1 MKNGV
6 LRRIVAVLALALAG
20 TQVAPGQLPPSSPPA
35 TSPAAPPQHLAA
47 PLGKPGDLPP
57 DGRPGAVPDNQSKDA
72 ASVAPQ
78 QTQKL
83 APTTPSRPVDRPAT
97 AGGADRFRLKA
108 DVDLVLV
115 EATVRDQDG
124 GIVNDLRREDFR
136 VYENGVEQRID
147 YFSRDELP
155 LAVALVLDC
164 SGSMGPVLKQLHRV
178 AFDTLS
184 SLKPDDQV
192 ALFDFAARAE
202 MLVGLTRN
210 RQRITDAIAA
220 IRAGGGTVIPDA
232 LFEAAHYL
240 ARAAPERRHAIILV
254 SDNENTLKGYTDESR
269 VIRQA
274 LESEAVIYSIR
285 VEEGL
290 HPHSMYVLLPTFRD
304 VSVPRITHETGG
316 EVIDARSLDSIRSA
330 VATAISRLKQRYSLG
345 YYSTN
350 RRHDGAFR
358 EIEIRITDD
367 SIDSQR
373 KYTVYARR
381 GYYASTEDA
390 TSLDTQP

>member
-1 MKNGV
+1 MKNAV
-6 LRRIVAVLALALAG
+6 LRRFVAVLALTLAG
-20 TQVAPGQLPPSSPPA
+20 TQVAAGQLPPSTPPA
-35 TSPAAPPQHLAA
+35 ASPAAPPEHLAA
-47 PLGKPGDLPP
+47 PLGKPGDLPL
-57 DGRPGAVPDNQSKDA
+57 DSRPGAIPNSQSKDTER
-72 ASVAPQ
+72 VRLQ
-78 QTQKL
+78 QTQRL
-83 APTTPSRPVDRPAT
+83 APSAPSQPVDGPAT
-97 AGGADRFRLKA
+97 AGGGDRFRLKA

-115 EATVRDQDG
+115 EATVRDQNG
-124 GIVNDLRREDFR
+124 GIVNNLRRESFR
-136 VYENGVEQRID
+136 VFENGVEQRIG

-164 SGSMGPVLKQLHRV
+164 SGSMGPVLKQLNRV

-184 SLKPDDQV
+184 ALKPDDQV

-202 MLVGLTRN
+202 LLVGLTRN
-210 RQRITDAIAA
+210 RQRIADGIAT
-220 IRAGGGTVIPDA
+220 IRAGGATVIPDA
-232 LFEAAHYL
+232 LFEAALYL
-240 ARAAPERRHAIILV
+240 ARAAPNRRHAIILV
-254 SDNENTLKGYTDESR
+254 SDNQNTLKGYADESR

-285 VEEGL
+285 VEQGS
-290 HPHSMYVLLPTFRD
+290 HPRSMYVILPMFHD

-316 EVIDARSLDSIRSA
+316 EVIDARNLESIRSA
-330 VATAISRLKQRYSLG
+330 MATAISRLKQRYSLG

-358 EIEIRITDD
+358 EIEIRIADG

-381 GYYASTEDA
+381 GYYPWTEGPN
-390 TSLDTQP
+390 SLDNQP

>member
-1 MKNGV
+1 MKSLAGG
-6 LRRIVAVLALALAG
+6 RIVAVLLLAVAG
-20 TQVAPGQLPPSSPPA
+20 TRAAPGQLPPSTGAPSFE
-35 TSPAAPPQHLAA
+35 TSAAP
-47 PLGKPGDLPP
+47 GE
-57 DGRPGAVPDNQSKDA
+57 
-72 ASVAPQ
+72 
-78 QTQKL
+78 
-83 APTTPSRPVDRPAT
+83 
-97 AGGADRFRLKA
+97 ADRFKLKA

-115 EATVRDQDG
+115 EATVRDQKG
-124 GIVNDLRREDFR
+124 GVVNNLKRENFG
-136 VYENGVEQRID
+136 VYESGVEQQIT

-164 SGSMGPVLKQLHRV
+164 SGSMGPVLRQMNHV

-210 RQRITDAIAA
+210 RQRIADAIST
-220 IRAGGGTVIPDA
+220 IRPGGGTVIPDA
-232 LFEAAHYL
+232 LYEAALYL
-240 ARAAPERRHAIILV
+240 ACAAPNRRHAIILV
-254 SDNENTLKGYTDESR
+254 SDNENTEKGYCDETR

-285 VEEGL
+285 VEEGS
-290 HPHSMYVLLPTFRD
+290 HPHSMLVLLPIFRE
-304 VSVPRITHETGG
+304 VSVPKITHETGG
-316 EVIDARSLDSIRSA
+316 EIIDARNINSIRSA
-330 VATAISRLKQRYSLG
+330 VTTAISRLKQRYSLG

-358 EIEIRITDD
+358 EIEIRVKDA
-367 SIDSQR
+367 SNDSQQ

-381 GYYASTEDA
+381 GYYASSEDA
-390 TSLDTQP
+390 TSLP

>member
-1 MKNGV
+1 MKNAV
-6 LRRIVAVLALALAG
+6 LRRIVAALALALAG
-20 TQVAPGQLPPSSPPA
+20 TQAAPGQLPPSSPPA
-35 TSPAAPPQHLAA
+35 TSSAAPAQHLAA
-47 PLGKPGDLPP
+47 PLGKPGELPP
-57 DGRPGAVPDNQSKDA
+57 DGRPGAVPDSQSKDA
-72 ASVAPQ
+72 ARVAPQ
-78 QTQKL
+78 QTQGL
-83 APTTPSRPVDRPAT
+83 APTAPSRPVDGPAT

-124 GIVNDLRREDFR
+124 GIVNNLRRESFR
-136 VYENGVEQRID
+136 VYENGVEQRIG

-210 RQRITDAIAA
+210 RQRIADAIAT

-232 LFEAAHYL
+232 LFEAALYL
-240 ARAAPERRHAIILV
+240 ARAAPDRRHAIILV

-285 VEEGL
+285 VEQGS
-290 HPHSMYVLLPTFRD
+290 HPHSMYVLLPMFRD

-316 EVIDARSLDSIRSA
+316 EVIDAGSLESIRSA
-330 VATAISRLKQRYSLG
+330 MATAISRLKQRYSLG

-358 EIEIRITDD
+358 EIEIRITDG

-381 GYYASTEDA
+381 GYYLWTEDSN
-390 TSLDTQP
+390 SLDTQP

>member
-1 MKNGV
+1 MKNAL
-6 LRRIVAVLALALAG
+6 LRRIVVVLALALAG
-20 TQVAPGQLPPSSPPA
+20 TQVASSQLPPSSPPA
-35 TSPAAPPQHLAA
+35 TSPAAPQQHLAT
-47 PLGKPGDLPP
+47 PLGKSGDLPP
-57 DGRPGAVPDNQSKDA
+57 DGRPGAVPDSQSKDA
-72 ASVAPQ
+72 ARVAPQ
-78 QTQKL
+78 QTPGL
-83 APTTPSRPVDRPAT
+83 APTTPFRPVDTSAT

-124 GIVNDLRREDFR
+124 GIVNNLRREDFR
-136 VYENGVEQRID
+136 AYENGVEQRID

-164 SGSMGPVLKQLHRV
+164 SGSMGPVLKQLHGV

-184 SLKPDDQV
+184 SLKPDDRV

-202 MLVGLTRN
+202 MLVGLTKN

-240 ARAAPERRHAIILV
+240 ARAAPDRRHAIILV
-254 SDNENTLKGYTDESR
+254 SDNENTLKGYADENR

-285 VEEGL
+285 IEEGS
-290 HPHSMYVLLPTFRD
+290 HPHSMYVLLPIFRD

-316 EVIDARSLDSIRSA
+316 EVIDARNLNSIRSA
-330 VATAISRLKQRYSLG
+330 MATAISRLKQRYSLG

-358 EIEIRITDD
+358 EIEIRIADG

-373 KYTVYARR
+373 EYTVYARR
-381 GYYASTEDA
+381 GYYAPREDA

>member
-1 MKNGV
+1 
-6 LRRIVAVLALALAG
+6 
-20 TQVAPGQLPPSSPPA
+20 
-35 TSPAAPPQHLAA
+35 
-47 PLGKPGDLPP
+47 
-57 DGRPGAVPDNQSKDA
+57 
-72 ASVAPQ
+72 
-78 QTQKL
+78 L
-83 APTTPSRPVDRPAT
+83 APTTPFRPVDTSAT

-124 GIVNDLRREDFR
+124 GIVNNLRREDFR
-136 VYENGVEQRID
+136 AYENGVEQRID

-164 SGSMGPVLKQLHRV
+164 SGSMGPVLKQLHGV

-184 SLKPDDQV
+184 SLKPDDRV

-202 MLVGLTRN
+202 MLVGLTKN

-240 ARAAPERRHAIILV
+240 ARAAPDRRHAIILV
-254 SDNENTLKGYTDESR
+254 SDNENTLKGYADENR

-285 VEEGL
+285 IEEGS
-290 HPHSMYVLLPTFRD
+290 HPHSMYVLLPIFRD

-316 EVIDARSLDSIRSA
+316 EVIDARNLNSIRSA
-330 VATAISRLKQRYSLG
+330 MATAISRLKQRYSLG

-358 EIEIRITDD
+358 EIEIRIADG

-373 KYTVYARR
+373 EYTVYARR
-381 GYYASTEDA
+381 GYYAPREDA

>member
-1 MKNGV
+1 MKSV
-6 LRRIVAVLALALAG
+6 VACRIVVVLAVALAR
-20 TQVAPGQLPPSSPPA
+20 TQVASSQLPPTAPPT
-35 TSPAAPPQHLAA
+35 TSPTAPTENHAAALR
-47 PLGKPGDLPP
+47 KPGDLPAEA
-57 DGRPGAVPDNQSKDA
+57 RPGAASESPSKDGAGEA
-72 ASVAPQ
+72 AKRT
-78 QTQKL
+78 QTL
-83 APTTPSRPVDRPAT
+83 APTAAAPFVESFAT
-97 AGGADRFRLKA
+97 AGEADRFRLKA

-124 GIVNDLRREDFR
+124 GIVNDLRRESFH
-136 VYENGVEQRID
+136 VFENGVEQQIS

-184 SLKPDDQV
+184 ALKPGDQV

-210 RQRITDAIAA
+210 RQRIVDGIET

-232 LFEAAHYL
+232 LYEAALYL
-240 ARAAPERRHAIILV
+240 ARAAPDRRHAIILV
-254 SDNENTLKGYTDESR
+254 SDNQNTLKGYADENR

-285 VEEGL
+285 VEEGA
-290 HPHSMYVLLPTFRD
+290 HPHSMYVILPFFRG

-316 EVIDARSLDSIRSA
+316 EVIDARNIDSIRSA
-330 VATAISRLKQRYSLG
+330 MATAISRLKQRYSLG
-345 YYSTN
+345 YYSAN

-358 EIEIRITDD
+358 EIEIRITDGSND
-367 SIDSQR
+367 SPR
-373 KYTVYARR
+373 KYMVYSRR
-381 GYYASTEDA
+381 GYYAPTEDA
-390 TSLDTQP
+390 SSLDPHP

>member
-1 MKNGV
+1 MKNAL
-6 LRRIVAVLALALAG
+6 LRRIVVVLALALAG
-20 TQVAPGQLPPSSPPA
+20 TQVASSQLPPSSPPA
-35 TSPAAPPQHLAA
+35 TSPAAPQQHLAT
-47 PLGKPGDLPP
+47 PLGKSGDLPP
-57 DGRPGAVPDNQSKDA
+57 DGRPGAVPDSQSKDA
-72 ASVAPQ
+72 ARVAPQ
-78 QTQKL
+78 QTPGL
-83 APTTPSRPVDRPAT
+83 APTTPFRPVDTSAT

-124 GIVNDLRREDFR
+124 GIVNNLRREDFR
-136 VYENGVEQRID
+136 AYENGVEQRID

-164 SGSMGPVLKQLHRV
+164 SGSMGPVLKQLHGV

-202 MLVGLTRN
+202 LLVGLTKN

-240 ARAAPERRHAIILV
+240 ARAAPDRRHAIILV
-254 SDNENTLKGYTDESR
+254 SDNENTLKGYADENR

-285 VEEGL
+285 IEEGS
-290 HPHSMYVLLPTFRD
+290 HPHSMYVLLPIFRD

-316 EVIDARSLDSIRSA
+316 EVIDARNLNSIRSA
-330 VATAISRLKQRYSLG
+330 MATAISRLKQRYSLG

-358 EIEIRITDD
+358 EIELRITDGSND
-367 SIDSQR
+367 SKR

-381 GYYASTEDA
+381 GYYAWTEDA
-390 TSLDTQP
+390 TSLDPHP

>member
-1 MKNGV
+1 
-6 LRRIVAVLALALAG
+6 
-20 TQVAPGQLPPSSPPA
+20 
-35 TSPAAPPQHLAA
+35 
-47 PLGKPGDLPP
+47 
-57 DGRPGAVPDNQSKDA
+57 
-72 ASVAPQ
+72 
-78 QTQKL
+78 
-83 APTTPSRPVDRPAT
+83 VDTLAT
-97 AGGADRFRLKA
+97 AGEANRFRVKA
-108 DVDLVLV
+108 VVDLVLV

-124 GIVNDLRREDFR
+124 GMVNNLRRESFR
-136 VYENGVEQRID
+136 VYENGVEQQIG

-210 RQRITDAIAA
+210 RQRIADHIAA
-220 IRAGGGTVIPDA
+220 IRPGGGTVIPDA
-232 LFEAAHYL
+232 LFEAALYL
-240 ARAAPERRHAIILV
+240 ARAAPDRRHAIILV
-254 SDNENTLKGYTDESR
+254 SDNENTLKGYCDESR

-274 LESEAVIYSIR
+274 LDSEAVIYSIR
-285 VEEGL
+285 VEQGL
-290 HPHSMYVLLPTFRD
+290 HPHSMYVLLPIYRE
-304 VSVPRITHETGG
+304 VSVLRITHETGG
-316 EVIDARSLDSIRSA
+316 EVIDARNTDSIRSA
-330 VATAISRLKQRYSLG
+330 ITTAIARLRQRYSLG
-345 YYSTN
+345 YYSSN

-358 EIEIRITDD
+358 EIEIRITDGSND
-367 SIDSQR
+367 SKR

-390 TSLDTQP
+390 TAVERHP

>member
-1 MKNGV
+1 MPAK
-6 LRRIVAVLALALAG
+6 AG
-20 TQVAPGQLPPSSPPA
+20 EAE
-35 TSPAAPPQHLAA
+35 
-47 PLGKPGDLPP
+47 
-57 DGRPGAVPDNQSKDA
+57 
-72 ASVAPQ
+72 
-78 QTQKL
+78 
-83 APTTPSRPVDRPAT
+83 
-97 AGGADRFRLKA
+97 RFKLKA

-115 EATVRDQDG
+115 EATVRDQEG
-124 GIVNDLRREDFR
+124 GMVNDLRREDFR
-136 VYENGVEQRID
+136 VYENGVEQQIS

-178 AFDTLS
+178 SFDTLS

-210 RQRITDAIAA
+210 RQRIADAIAT

-232 LFEAAHYL
+232 LFEAALYL
-240 ARAAPERRHAIILV
+240 ARAAPDRRHAVILV
-254 SDNENTLKGYTDESR
+254 SDNENTLKGYCDESR

-274 LESEAVIYSIR
+274 LESEAVVYSVR
-285 VEEGL
+285 VEGGL
-290 HPHSMYVLLPTFRD
+290 HPRSMYVLLPIFRE

-316 EVIDARSLDSIRSA
+316 EVIDARNIDSIRSA
-330 VATAISRLKQRYSLG
+330 MATAISRLKQRYSLG

-350 RRHDGAFR
+350 RRHDGTFR
-358 EIEIRITDD
+358 EIEIRITEGSND
-367 SIDSQR
+367 SKR

-381 GYYASTEDA
+381 GYYAPAEDA
-390 TSLDTQP
+390 TSLDPHP

>member
-1 MKNGV
+1 MKCAV
-6 LRRIVAVLALALAG
+6 PHRIVAVLAMVLAG
-20 TQVAPGQLPPSSPPA
+20 TQVAPGQLPSSATPPSSP
-35 TSPAAPPQHLAA
+35 TAPPQHHAA
-47 PLGKPGDLPP
+47 PFGKAGELPAEA
-57 DGRPGAVPDNQSKDA
+57 RPGAISDSPSKDA
-72 ASVAPQ
+72 AIVAPLGPQ
-78 QTQKL
+78 RL
-83 APTTPSRPVDRPAT
+83 APTTPSRPVDTPAT
-97 AGGADRFRLKA
+97 AGEADRFRLKA

-124 GIVNDLRREDFR
+124 GMVNNLRRESFR
-136 VYENGVEQRID
+136 IYENGVEQQIS

-184 SLKPDDQV
+184 SLKPDDLV

-210 RQRITDAIAA
+210 RQRIADAIAS

-232 LFEAAHYL
+232 LFEAALYL
-240 ARAAPERRHAIILV
+240 ARTAPGRRHAIILV
-254 SDNENTLKGYTDESR
+254 SDNENTLKGYCDESR

-285 VEEGL
+285 VAEGL
-290 HPHSMYVLLPTFRD
+290 HPHSMYVLLPIFRE

-316 EVIDARSLDSIRSA
+316 EVIDARNIESIRA
-330 VATAISRLKQRYSLG
+330 ALTTAISRLKQRYSLG

-358 EIEIRITDD
+358 EIEIRITDGLND
-367 SIDSQR
+367 SKR

-381 GYYASTEDA
+381 GYYAFTEDA
-390 TSLDTQP
+390 TSLEPHP

>member
-1 MKNGV
+1 MKNAV
-6 LRRIVAVLALALAG
+6 ALRIVAVLALALAG
-20 TQVAPGQLPPSSPPA
+20 TQVASSQLPPSAPPA
-35 TSPAAPPQHLAA
+35 TSPTAPPDNPAA
-47 PLGKPGDLPP
+47 ALRKPEDLPP
-57 DGRPGAVPDNQSKDA
+57 EVPPDA
-72 ASVAPQ
+72 ASESLSKNSAREAPLP
-78 QTQKL
+78 KAA
-83 APTTPSRPVDRPAT
+83 APSLETFAT
-97 AGGADRFRLKA
+97 AGGADKFRLKA
-108 DVDLVLV
+108 DVNLVVV

-124 GIVNDLRREDFR
+124 GIVNNLERESFR
-136 VYENGVEQRID
+136 VYENGVEQQIS

-210 RQRITDAIAA
+210 RRRIADGIDT

-232 LFEAAHYL
+232 LYEAALYL
-240 ARAAPERRHAIILV
+240 TRAAPNRRHAIILV
-254 SDNENTLKGYTDESR
+254 SDNQNTLKGYADEGR

-274 LESEAVIYSIR
+274 LESEAVVYSIR
-285 VEEGL
+285 VEEGS
-290 HPHSMYVLLPTFRD
+290 HPRSMYVLLPIFRE
-304 VSVPRITHETGG
+304 VSVPRIAHETGG
-316 EVIDARSLDSIRSA
+316 EVIDARNVESIRSA
-330 VATAISRLKQRYSLG
+330 LATAISRLKQRYSLG

-358 EIEIRITDD
+358 EIEIRITDGPND
-367 SIDSQR
+367 PQR

-390 TSLDTQP
+390 TSLDLHP

>member
-1 MKNGV
+1 
-6 LRRIVAVLALALAG
+6 
-20 TQVAPGQLPPSSPPA
+20 
-35 TSPAAPPQHLAA
+35 
-47 PLGKPGDLPP
+47 
-57 DGRPGAVPDNQSKDA
+57 
-72 ASVAPQ
+72 
-78 QTQKL
+78 L
-83 APTTPSRPVDRPAT
+83 APST
-97 AGGADRFRLKA
+97 AGEVDRFRLKA

-124 GIVNDLRREDFR
+124 GMVNNLRRESFR
-136 VYENGVEQRID
+136 VYENGVEQQIG

-178 AFDTLS
+178 TFDTLS
-184 SLKPDDQV
+184 SLKPDDRV

-210 RQRITDAIAA
+210 RQRIADAIAT
-220 IRAGGGTVIPDA
+220 IRAAGGTVIPDA
-232 LFEAAHYL
+232 LFEAALYL
-240 ARAAPERRHAIILV
+240 ARAAPDRRHAIILV
-254 SDNENTLKGYTDESR
+254 SDNENTLKGYCDENR

-290 HPHSMYVLLPTFRD
+290 HPHSMYVLLPIFRE
-304 VSVPRITHETGG
+304 VSVPRITRETGG
-316 EVIDARSLDSIRSA
+316 EVIDARNIESIRSA
-330 VATAISRLKQRYSLG
+330 MATAISRLKQRYSLG

-358 EIEIRITDD
+358 EIEIRVTDGSND
-367 SIDSQR
+367 PKR

-381 GYYASTEDA
+381 GYYAPTEDA
-390 TSLDTQP
+390 TSLDPHP

>member
-1 MKNGV
+1 VN
-6 LRRIVAVLALALAG
+6 
-20 TQVAPGQLPPSSPPA
+20 
-35 TSPAAPPQHLAA
+35 
-47 PLGKPGDLPP
+47 
-57 DGRPGAVPDNQSKDA
+57 RPEA
-72 ASVAPQ
+72 
-78 QTQKL
+78 
-83 APTTPSRPVDRPAT
+83 
-97 AGGADRFRLKA
+97 AGGADRFRFKA
-108 DVDLVLV
+108 DVDLVLI

-124 GIVNDLRREDFR
+124 GIVNNLSRESFH
-136 VYENGVEQRID
+136 VYENGVEQQIG

-210 RQRITDAIAA
+210 RQRIADHIAT

-232 LFEAAHYL
+232 LYEAALYL
-240 ARAAPERRHAIILV
+240 ARAAPDRRHAIILV
-254 SDNENTLKGYTDESR
+254 SDNENTLKGYADESR

-285 VEEGL
+285 VEEGA
-290 HPHSMYVLLPTFRD
+290 HPHSMYVLLPIFRE

-316 EVIDARSLDSIRSA
+316 EVIDARNLESIRSA
-330 VATAISRLKQRYSLG
+330 MATAIARLKQRYSLG

-358 EIEIRITDD
+358 EIEIRVSDGTMG
-367 SIDSQR
+367 SQR

-381 GYYASTEDA
+381 GYYALTDDA
-390 TSLDTQP
+390 GSLDAQP

>member
-1 MKNGV
+1 MKSAAG
-6 LRRIVAVLALALAG
+6 RRIVAVLVLALAG
-20 TQVAPGQLPPSSPPA
+20 TWAAHGQLPPTAPPP
-35 TSPAAPPQHLAA
+35 TSPTAPPENHAA
-47 PLGKPGDLPP
+47 AARRPGDLPAAVP
-57 DGRPGAVPDNQSKDA
+57 PGA
-72 ASVAPQ
+72 ASESPSRDGAGESAKRS
-78 QTQKL
+78 QTL
-83 APTTPSRPVDRPAT
+83 APSTAAPSAETFAT
-97 AGGADRFRLKA
+97 AGGWDRFRLKA

-124 GIVNDLRREDFR
+124 GIVNNLRPGNFR
-136 VYENGVEQRID
+136 VDENGVEQQIS

-202 MLVGLTRN
+202 LLAGLTRN
-210 RQRITDAIAA
+210 RQRIADAIGI
-220 IRAGGGTVIPDA
+220 IRPGGGTVIPDA
-232 LFEAAHYL
+232 LYEAALYL
-240 ARAAPERRHAIILV
+240 ARAAPGRRHAIILV
-254 SDNENTLKGYTDESR
+254 SDNENTLKGYCDEKR

-285 VEEGL
+285 IAEGS
-290 HPHSMYVLLPTFRD
+290 HPHSMYVLLPIFRE
-304 VSVPRITHETGG
+304 VSVTKITHETGG
-316 EVIDARSLDSIRSA
+316 EVIDARNIDSIRSA
-330 VATAISRLKQRYSLG
+330 MATAISRLKQRYSLG

-358 EIEIRITDD
+358 EIEIRVTDG
-367 SIDSQR
+367 SNAG
-373 KYTVYARR
+373 KYTVYARH

-390 TSLDTQP
+390 TSLP

>member
-1 MKNGV
+1 MLHSWSRRLRLRGGLKAKSQQCEVVRFWFSCWRPILRLRLTACCLLVFLSSLRVAWTTPAGSHASQKPARTLMKSTV
-6 LRRIVAVLALALAG
+6 VRRIVAVLALALAG
-20 TQVAPGQLPPSSPPA
+20 TQVASGQLPPSSPPA

-57 DGRPGAVPDNQSKDA
+57 DGQPGAVPDSQSKDA
-72 ASVAPQ
+72 ARVAPQ
-78 QTQKL
+78 QTQRL
-83 APTTPSRPVDRPAT
+83 APTAPSRPVDRPAT
-97 AGGADRFRLKA
+97 AGGADRFRFKA

-124 GIVNDLRREDFR
+124 GIVNNLRRESFR
-136 VYENGVEQRID
+136 VYENGVEQRIS

-210 RQRITDAIAA
+210 RQRIADAIAT

-232 LFEAAHYL
+232 LL
-240 ARAAPERRHAIILV
+240 RGRALPRPRGPGPPSRHHP
-254 SDNENTLKGYTDESR
+254 GF
-269 VIRQA
+269 RQ
-274 LESEAVIYSIR
+274 
-285 VEEGL
+285 
-290 HPHSMYVLLPTFRD
+290 
-304 VSVPRITHETGG
+304 
-316 EVIDARSLDSIRSA
+316 
-330 VATAISRLKQRYSLG
+330 
-345 YYSTN
+345 
-350 RRHDGAFR
+350 
-358 EIEIRITDD
+358 
-367 SIDSQR
+367 
-373 KYTVYARR
+373 
-381 GYYASTEDA
+381 
-390 TSLDTQP
+390 